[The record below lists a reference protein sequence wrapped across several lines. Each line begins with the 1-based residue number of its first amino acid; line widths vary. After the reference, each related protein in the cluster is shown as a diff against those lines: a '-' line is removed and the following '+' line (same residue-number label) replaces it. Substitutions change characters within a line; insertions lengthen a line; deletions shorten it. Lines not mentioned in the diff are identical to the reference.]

1 MTNNTLNGGADATAA
16 PDYQRCARCVMDTT
30 AKDITFDEQG
40 FCNYC
45 SDFLTIAGKVV
56 FEDAGEK
63 KLRLDTLVERVKRD
77 GKGKPYDC
85 IVGVSGGVDSS
96 WALVTAVELGLRP
109 LAVHMDNGWNSELAQ
124 NNIANL
130 VRTLGVDLHTH
141 VINWVE
147 YRALMQSFFDADV
160 IDVELLYDNAML
172 AVNYQQAHQYNLG
185 YMLSGSNSATEG
197 MPLPREWNWYK
208 RDKRNIVAI
217 AHQFGKTKIKTFPI
231 FGTIDYMVQR
241 FIRGRTWVPFLD
253 YIHYDKEA
261 ALNILERDF
270 GYKRYPFKHYESI
283 FTRFYQGYILPN
295 KFNVDKRL
303 THLSTLVVANQ
314 MDRAAALQALD
325 GIAYE
330 SPEQLEDDLNYFL
343 KKMGWTRSMLDDYLS
358 RPGVPHSRYPT
369 ERPLNELLS
378 GKIRSA
384 LPRSLVRP
392 LLAGR

>member
-1 MTNNTLNGGADATAA
+1 
-16 PDYQRCARCVMDTT
+16 
-30 AKDITFDEQG
+30 
-40 FCNYC
+40 
-45 SDFLTIAGKVV
+45 
-56 FEDAGEK
+56 
-63 KLRLDTLVERVKRD
+63 
-77 GKGKPYDC
+77 
-85 IVGVSGGVDSS
+85 
-96 WALVTAVELGLRP
+96 
-109 LAVHMDNGWNSELAQ
+109 
-124 NNIANL
+124 
-130 VRTLGVDLHTH
+130 
-141 VINWVE
+141 
-147 YRALMQSFFDADV
+147 
-160 IDVELLYDNAML
+160 
-172 AVNYQQAHQYNLG
+172 
-185 YMLSGSNSATEG
+185 
-197 MPLPREWNWYK
+197 
-208 RDKRNIVAI
+208 
-217 AHQFGKTKIKTFPI
+217 
-231 FGTIDYMVQR
+231 MVQR

-253 YIHYDKEA
+253 YINYDKEA